1 MTTIEA
7 RPPVQAG
14 EQAPDFTLPA
24 VDRDVAVS
32 LADYRGQ
39 TPVLLA
45 LMRGLYCP
53 FCRREIARLGL
64 TRKKLQP
71 LGVEALGIVATPP
84 ERARLYYRFRPM
96 GLPLAAD
103 PDLTTHRTYG
113 VPNRPMASEVMQM
126 IATRYV
132 GLARELKI
140 PAVDMEEIDAALGR
154 EDGFE
159 PVDTDQQD
167 MQRHGAQLAGEFLID
182 RGGIVRWAYIERF
195 EEGFPSEEEILAAA
209 RALPR

>member
-24 VDRDVAVS
+24 VDRDGTVS

-45 LMRGLYCP
+45 LLRGLYCA
-53 FCRREIARLGL
+53 FCRREIARLAL

-71 LGVEALGIVATPP
+71 LGVEALAVVASPP
-84 ERARLYYRFRPM
+84 ERARLYYRFRPV

-103 PDLTTHRTYG
+103 PDLTTHRTYR
-113 VPNRPMASEVMQM
+113 VPNQPMTVDIWRVIASK
-126 IATRYV
+126 YV
-132 GLARELKI
+132 DLARDLNI
-140 PAVDMEEIDAALGR
+140 PAVDV
-154 EDGFE
+154 DGIKAVLARQDGCE
-159 PVDTDQQD
+159 PVATDQQD
-167 MQRHGAQLAGEFLID
+167 MQRHGAQLAGQFLID
-182 RGGIVRWAYIERF
+182 REGIVRWAYIERV
-195 EEGFPSEEEILAAA
+195 EAAFPTEEEILAAA